1 MKQRLRAQMWRQAQM
16 RLKEQAE
23 ELKEREQ
30 NTTSASQKRP
40 EPRDPQ
46 EADSKNDT
54 RDAARSTTE
63 YPAAGTAPPGT
74 ARGEPKPSGH
84 SPQAKPSGQ
93 PPGKKQPQPSRKVGG
108 LGDKDKT
115 SGRVKKQPAAS
126 TKGNDLGGKDK
137 ASDKTAQVKKQPSAS
152 TKGNDLGDKDKAS
165 EKTAQVKTQPSVSPK
180 NDETEQRNRPTGRPP
195 RDEGPPASPTD
206 TNSEGKAK
214 TATPKTQQSQAA
226 EEDPCKRIVNI
237 HVPPKTA
244 DHSVIR
250 AMHASGCRYGAVYDV
265 WLADSQTMA
274 VEYYTHRV
282 AETVTNFIEQEGI
295 ELPSGV
301 LIQKASLDKASCPK
315 PKSDF
320 NCRSF
325 NLHTSE
331 DKYTGAGDICGD
343 WDEFV
348 RYIKRHGIKGSVYGD
363 VAKFK
368 AGEMEKPA
376 TYHFVS
382 VEDAEKVYKQLA
394 KEFGKRIRVEK
405 LADHLEPYPTET
417 QKSDSRD
424 KKVSPVK
431 ERVVGYLATLCL
443 VWLYFN
449 AAERMLKKGGE
460 GNNARVSGDQ

>member
-46 EADSKNDT
+46 EADSKKDT

-93 PPGKKQPQPSRKVGG
+93 PLGKKQPQPSRKVGG
-108 LGDKDKT
+108 LGDKDKAN
-115 SGRVKKQPAAS
+115 GRVKKQPAAS

-137 ASDKTAQVKKQPSAS
+137 ASD
-152 TKGNDLGDKDKAS
+152 
-165 EKTAQVKTQPSVSPK
+165 KTAQVKTQPSVSPK

-206 TNSEGKAK
+206 TNSRGKAK
-214 TATPKTQQSQAA
+214 TATPKTQQSPAA

-295 ELPSGV
+295 ELLSGV

-315 PKSDF
+315 PESDF

-348 RYIKRHGIKGSVYGD
+348 RYIKRHGIEGGVYGD

-368 AGEMEKPA
+368 AGKMEKPA

-417 QKSDSRD
+417 QKSDSKD
-424 KKVSPVK
+424 KKVYPVK

-443 VWLYFN
+443 VWLYLN
-449 AAERMLKKGGE
+449 AAEHMLKKGGE

>member
-1 MKQRLRAQMWRQAQM
+1 MKQRLQARMWLQAQM

-23 ELKEREQ
+23 ELKAREQ

-40 EPRDPQ
+40 EPRDPPG
-46 EADSKNDT
+46 ADSKKDK

-93 PPGKKQPQPSRKVGG
+93 PLGEKQPQPSRKDGG
-108 LGDKDKT
+108 LGDKDKA

-137 ASDKTAQVKKQPSAS
+137 ASEKTAQVKKQPSAA

-180 NDETEQRNRPTGRPP
+180 NDETEQRSRPTGRPP

-206 TNSEGKAK
+206 NNSGGKAK
-214 TATPKTQQSQAA
+214 TATPKTQQSPAA

-237 HVPPKTA
+237 HMPPGTT
-244 DHSVIR
+244 DVSIIE
-250 AMHASGCRYGAVYDV
+250 AMVASGCRYGAAYNIRVPN
-265 WLADSQTMA
+265 QTMA

-282 AETVTNFIEQEGI
+282 AASVVYFIEQKG
-295 ELPSGV
+295 LKLCCGV

-320 NCRSF
+320 NCRSLE
-325 NLHTSE
+325 LHTSE
-331 DKYTGAGDICGD
+331 DKYTEAGDICGD
-343 WDEFV
+343 GDEFDGWI
-348 RYIKRHGIKGSVYGD
+348 RRLGIKGGFYSEE
-363 VAKFK
+363 AIFK
-368 AGEMEKPA
+368 AGKMEKPA
-376 TYHFVS
+376 RYHFGS
-382 VEDAEKVYKQLA
+382 VEDAEKVYKHLA
-394 KEFGKRIRVEK
+394 KEFGQRIRVEK
-405 LADHLEPYPTET
+405 LADHLGPYPTEA
-417 QKSDSRD
+417 QELPDHLRWLG
-424 KKVSPVK
+424 
-431 ERVVGYLATLCL
+431 RVAGKFAIVCLMLVICQVG
-443 VWLYFN
+443 
-449 AAERMLKKGGE
+449 
-460 GNNARVSGDQ
+460 S